1 MGLLCLHAVECF
13 DAVTYGGQWCAHSGI
28 FKEGYLALIQWMR

>member
-13 DAVTYGGQWCAHSGI
+13 DAVTYGGHWCAHSGI
-28 FKEGYLALIQWMR
+28 FKEGHLALIQWMR